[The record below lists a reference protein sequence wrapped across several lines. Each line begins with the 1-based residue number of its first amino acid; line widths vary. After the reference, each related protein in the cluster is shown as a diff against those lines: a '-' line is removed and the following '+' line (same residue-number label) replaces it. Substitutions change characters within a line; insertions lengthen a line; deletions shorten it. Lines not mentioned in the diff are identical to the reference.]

1 MRDFNFFRPYLDN
14 ESLSLKT
21 RLTIV
26 IASILIFVSMAG
38 IYVGNRVKMVGLE
51 REIKSMENMMTS
63 PKTQKI
69 KNDLSLDGEKLKKT
83 QQYYEELK
91 KVSLTVHS
99 KDIVNSELIRKIS
112 STTPEKVFFQS
123 ISISD
128 KAVQIQC
135 SSDSKI
141 SAAELLHNMK
151 ALDIFE
157 EVYMPG
163 INSSTQDNNAQQSFT
178 LICTLKGGANNEQEN
193 K

>member
-1 MRDFNFFRPYLDN
+1 MRDFNFFRPYLDS

-38 IYVGNRVKMVGLE
+38 IYVGNRVKISGLE
-51 REIKSMENMMTS
+51 KEIKSMENIMTS
-63 PKTQKI
+63 PKTQEI
-69 KNDLSLDGEKLKKT
+69 KNELSVDGERFKKI
-83 QQYYEELK
+83 QQYYEDLK
-91 KVSLTVHS
+91 KVSLSVHS
-99 KDIVNSELIRKIS
+99 KNIVNSELIRKIS
-112 STTPEKVFFQS
+112 STTPEKVYFQS

-151 ALDIFE
+151 ALGIFE
-157 EVYMPG
+157 EVFMPG
-163 INSSTQDNNAQQSFT
+163 ITSSSEDNNAQQSFT
-178 LICTLKGGANNEQEN
+178 LICTLKGGAKNEQEN

>member
-1 MRDFNFFRPYLDN
+1 MRDFNFFRPYLDS

-38 IYVGNRVKMVGLE
+38 IYVGNRVKIVGLE
-51 REIKSMENMMTS
+51 KEIKSMENMMAS
-63 PKTQKI
+63 PKTEKI
-69 KNDLSLDGEKLKKT
+69 KEDLSVDGERLIKT

-112 STTPEKVFFQS
+112 STTPEKVSFQS

-128 KAVQIQC
+128 KVVQIQC
-135 SSDSKI
+135 SSDSKV

-151 ALDIFE
+151 ALGIFE
-157 EVYMPG
+157 EVFMPG
-163 INSSTQDNNAQQSFT
+163 INSSTQDNNSSQSFT
-178 LICTLKGGANNEQEN
+178 LICTLKGGASNEQEN

>member
-1 MRDFNFFRPYLDN
+1 MRDFNFFRPYLDS

-38 IYVGNRVKMVGLE
+38 IYVGNRVKIVGLE
-51 REIKSMENMMTS
+51 KEIKSMENMMAS
-63 PKTQKI
+63 PKTEKI
-69 KNDLSLDGEKLKKT
+69 KADLSVDGERLIKT

-112 STTPEKVFFQS
+112 STTPQKVYFQS

-128 KAVQIQC
+128 KTVQIQC
-135 SSDSKI
+135 SSDSKV

-151 ALDIFE
+151 ALGIFE
-157 EVYMPG
+157 EVFMPG
-163 INSSTQDNNAQQSFT
+163 INSSTQDNNSAQSFT
-178 LICTLKGGANNEQEN
+178 LICTLKGGASNEQEN

>member
-1 MRDFNFFRPYLDN
+1 MRDFNFFRPYLDS

-38 IYVGNRVKMVGLE
+38 IYVGNRVKIVGLE
-51 REIKSMENMMTS
+51 KEIKSMENMMAS
-63 PKTQKI
+63 PKTEKI
-69 KNDLSLDGEKLKKT
+69 KADLSVDGERLIKT

-91 KVSLTVHS
+91 RVSLTVHS

-112 STTPEKVFFQS
+112 STTPQKVYFQS

-135 SSDSKI
+135 SSDSKV

-151 ALDIFE
+151 ALGIFE
-157 EVYMPG
+157 EVFMPG
-163 INSSTQDNNAQQSFT
+163 INSSTQDNNSAQSFT
-178 LICTLKGGANNEQEN
+178 LICTLKGGASNEQEN

>member
-26 IASILIFVSMAG
+26 IASILIFVFMAA
-38 IYVGNRVKMVGLE
+38 IFVGNSVRIVGIE
-51 REIKSMENMMTS
+51 KEIKSIENIMTS
-63 PKTQKI
+63 PKTQQI
-69 KNDLSLDGEKLKKT
+69 KNEFAAEGEKTKKT

-91 KVSLTVHS
+91 KVSSTVRS
-99 KDIVNSELIRKIS
+99 MDIINSELIRKIS

-123 ISISD
+123 ISITD

-135 SSDSKI
+135 SSDSRI

-151 ALDIFE
+151 ELNIFE
-157 EVYMPG
+157 EVFMPG
-163 INSSTQDNNAQQSFT
+163 INSGSEDNDSQQKFT
-178 LICTLKGGANNEQEN
+178 LICTLKGGEVNEEQN

>member
-14 ESLSLKT
+14 EKLSLKT

-26 IASILIFVSMAG
+26 IASILIFVTMAG
-38 IYVGNRVKMVGLE
+38 IYVGNRVKISGLQ
-51 REIKSMENMMTS
+51 REIKSMENMMNS
-63 PKTQKI
+63 PKTEKI
-69 KNDLSLDGEKLKKT
+69 KKDLAADGERLKIT

-99 KDIVNSELIRKIS
+99 KDVVNSELIRKIS
-112 STTPEKVFFQS
+112 STTPEKVSFQS
-123 ISISD
+123 ISIND
-128 KAVQIQC
+128 KTVQIQC

-151 ALDIFE
+151 ALGVFE
-157 EVYMPG
+157 EVFMPG
-163 INSSTQDNNAQQSFT
+163 INSSTQDNNAKQSFT
-178 LICTLKGGANNEQEN
+178 LICTLKGGDNNEQEN

>member
-26 IASILIFVSMAG
+26 IASILILVTMAG
-38 IYVGNRVKMVGLE
+38 IYVGNEVKTVGLE
-51 REIKSMENMMTS
+51 REIKSIENIMTS
-63 PKTQKI
+63 PKTQQI
-69 KNDLSLDGEKLKKT
+69 KNEFTAEGEKTKKI

-91 KVSLTVHS
+91 KVSLTVRS
-99 KDIVNSELIRKIS
+99 KDIVNSGLIRKIS

-123 ISISD
+123 ISITD

-135 SSDSKI
+135 SSDSRI

-151 ALDIFE
+151 ELDIFE
-157 EVYMPG
+157 DVFMPG
-163 INSSTQDNNAQQSFT
+163 INSGAEDNDSLQSFT
-178 LICTLKGGANNEQEN
+178 LICTLKGGEINEE
-193 K
+193 